1 MSDKHGI
8 VPVSIS
14 IWYYSLKVMKAEEI
28 YNALALSLNSV
39 SIPGISVIPEVNM
52 DHTKLVLEQN
62 GALGSWNKIG
72 KQSLGRISSEPME

>member
-1 MSDKHGI
+1 
-8 VPVSIS
+8 
-14 IWYYSLKVMKAEEI
+14 MKAEEI

-62 GALGSWNKIG
+62 GALGS
-72 KQSLGRISSEPME
+72 